1 MVFSDSTCCRRTPAG
16 ELAHQPRLVG
26 VGGGY
31 PIIANGQVVGGIGI
45 SGGNALQDQQAAEV
59 ALKAL
64 GCELL
69 A

>member
-1 MVFSDSTCCRRTPAG
+1 M
-16 ELAHQPRLVG
+16 
-26 VGGGY
+26 
-31 PIIANGQVVGGIGI
+31 ANGQVVGGIGI

-64 GCELL
+64 GFELL